1 MPSEPPQTRPVP
13 TGAGWLLVGLLIPI
27 LAGCGSA
34 VPPSAACPVTSFET
48 IPPND
53 VVGWDEPTWQQAS
66 EGLWGHPYLDAF
78 TPDCAFRS
86 SESQL
91 KILWWVLDGRDVPVV
106 LTVESLNGGSFSAT
120 YSFDAPGHDRR
131 DRPTGISTP
140 PPGCYSIGITVG
152 SMNGTIVDRV
162 AP

>member
-1 MPSEPPQTRPVP
+1 VSIGERRLAI
-13 TGAGWLLVGLLIPI
+13 GLLVPI
-27 LAGCGSA
+27 FAGCGSA
-34 VPPSAACPVTSFET
+34 IPPSAACPVTPFET

-53 VVGWDEPTWQQAS
+53 VVGWDQPTWQQAS
-66 EGLWGHPYLDAF
+66 DGVWGHPYLDAF
-78 TPDCAFRS
+78 TPDAAFRS

-91 KILWWVLDGRDVPVV
+91 KILWWVLDGRDAPVV
-106 LTVESLNGGSFSAT
+106 LTVAPLNGGSFNST
-120 YSFDAPGHDRR
+120 YSFEAPGRGRR

-152 SMNGTIVDRV
+152 SMNGTVVDRV

>member
-1 MPSEPPQTRPVP
+1 VSIGERRLTI
-13 TGAGWLLVGLLIPI
+13 GLLVPI
-27 LAGCGSA
+27 FAGCGSA
-34 VPPSAACPVTSFET
+34 IPPSAACPVTPFET

-53 VVGWDEPTWQQAS
+53 VVGWDQPTWQRAS
-66 EGLWGHPYLDAF
+66 EGLWGHPYLDSYGSDGAVS
-78 TPDCAFRS
+78 A

-91 KILWWVLDGRDVPVV
+91 KILWWVLDGRDAPVV
-106 LTVESLNGGSFSAT
+106 LTVAPLNGGSFNAT

-152 SMNGTIVDRV
+152 SMNGTVVDRV

>member
-1 MPSEPPQTRPVP
+1 VSIGERRLAI
-13 TGAGWLLVGLLIPI
+13 GLLVPI
-27 LAGCGSA
+27 FAGCGSA
-34 VPPSAACPVTSFET
+34 IPPSAACPVTPFET

-53 VVGWDEPTWQQAS
+53 VVGWDQPTWQQAS
-66 EGLWGHPYLDAF
+66 DGVWGHPYLDAF
-78 TPDCAFRS
+78 TPDAAFRS

-91 KILWWVLDGRDVPVV
+91 KILWWVLDGRDAPVV
-106 LTVESLNGGSFSAT
+106 LTVASLDGGSFNST
-120 YSFDAPGHDRR
+120 YSFEAPGRGRR

-152 SMNGTIVDRV
+152 SMNGTVVDRV